1 MRIFWVIVLTC
12 FMPLQ
17 AMAQTQHLQ
26 CILPSAFALS
36 KNADIIS
43 LLNKENEIVKTP
55 QFIDKVESNWHD
67 RNKDS
72 LLNQILS
79 RPASQ
84 FLKKYVEEN
93 PYYNEIFVTD
103 FQGTLAAASNET
115 TDYFQGDEAPYSYV
129 RQYGGS
135 SFFVGK
141 VEGDVSSQSFGQ
153 KIALPILDNDLTIG
167 VLVLV
172 INSWYNEYFDACTAP
187 KDAE

>member
-1 MRIFWVIVLTC
+1 MRIFWIIVLTC
-12 FMPLQ
+12 FMPLH
-17 AMAQTQHLQ
+17 AMAQAQNIQ
-26 CILPSAFALS
+26 CILPSAFTLS

-67 RNKDS
+67 YSKDS
-72 LLNQILS
+72 QLSKILA

-84 FLKKYVEEN
+84 YLKKYVEEN

-103 FQGTLAAASNET
+103 FQGALAAASNET
-115 TDYFQGDEAPYSYV
+115 TDYFQGDETPYLYV
-129 RQYGGS
+129 RQYGAS
-135 SFFVGK
+135 SFFVGH

-153 KIALPILDNDLTIG
+153 KIALPILDNEITIG

-172 INSWYNEYFDACTAP
+172 VNSWYNEYFDACKAP
-187 KDAE
+187 KNTD